1 MILGSSLYY
10 FKTLTSTNNVA
21 SDLLRKKELPEGSVI
36 YTDFQT
42 AGKGQPG
49 KKWESEAGKNL
60 LLSVILYPLSVSPME
75 QFLLSITISLGLC
88 DFIGKYCEG
97 SKIKWPNDIYVKNDK
112 IAGILIENTIIDDRI
127 ESSVAGIG
135 LNINQ
140 SEFPDW
146 IPNPVSLKLLTGRE
160 FDTGKCLKELLS
172 DLDSRYKQLLYGDRK
187 HMHNEYINSLY
198 RFNEYQVFRTKEGN
212 FTGRIIDISLSGLLR
227 VEEKKGKTREFTFK
241 EIEFSDSPY

>member
-1 MILGSSLYY
+1 MYY

-21 SDLLRKKELPEGSVI
+21 SELLRKKELPEGSVI

-60 LLSVILYPLSVSPME
+60 LFSVILYPLSVSPME
-75 QFLLSITISLGLC
+75 QFLLSMTISLGLC
-88 DFIGKYCEG
+88 DFIKKYCEG
-97 SKIKWPNDIYVKNDK
+97 SKIKWPNDIYIKNDK

-127 ESSVAGIG
+127 DSSVAGIG

-140 SEFPDW
+140 MKFPPG

-172 DLDSRYKQLLYGDRK
+172 DLDNRYKQLLYGDRNDL
-187 HMHNEYINSLY
+187 HGEYLNNLY
-198 RFNEYQVFRTKEGN
+198 RFNEYQVLRTEKGN

-227 VEEKKGKTREFTFK
+227 VEEENGKLREFAFR
-241 EIEFSDSPY
+241 EIEFSDTPY